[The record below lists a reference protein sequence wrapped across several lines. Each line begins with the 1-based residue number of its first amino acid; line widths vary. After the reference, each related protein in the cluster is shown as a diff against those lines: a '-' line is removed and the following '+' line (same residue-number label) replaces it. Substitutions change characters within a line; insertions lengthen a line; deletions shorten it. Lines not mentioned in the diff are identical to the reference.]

1 MDSMRSLN
9 TSLPRAGKSA
19 NASRPDVLMPSFKAA
34 AMAVTHLYKQAQAE
48 TEKLRVDGYQEA
60 LEDLI
65 GFLDRENL
73 GVGDGEGW
81 RIRQWA
87 MEKLDGAL
95 PGPPNSDSDEEAIEE
110 KRARSSSPVMDRN
123 PSSEEIRSSEPPHA
137 DTTARSDSAPPP
149 HQMDTSPTD
158 TEMVPAQGMFHF
170 SSPVA
175 YPPNHNTH
183 ETSSMDLQAA
193 SRRAFP
199 TPRRSSNRSSRNL
212 QRAAASNLFSLG
224 TGAGHKRKLMQDFF
238 NIDNIND
245 RRDGPGGGSKRGR
258 NS

>member
-1 MDSMRSLN
+1 MRSLN
-9 TSLPRAGKSA
+9 TSLPRAGKPA
-19 NASRPDVLMPSFKAA
+19 HASRPDVLLPSFKSA

-48 TEKLRVDGYQEA
+48 VDKARADGYQEA

-65 GFLDRENL
+65 GFLDKANL

-95 PGPPNSDSDEEAIEE
+95 PGPANSDSDEEIIEE
-110 KRARSSSPVMDRN
+110 KRARSSSPVMERN
-123 PSSEEIRSSEPPHA
+123 PSPEEIRSSEPPHA
-137 DTTARSDSAPPP
+137 ESTTRSDSAPPP
-149 HQMDTSPTD
+149 LQMDTAPTD
-158 TEMVPAQGMFHF
+158 TEMAPPQNMFHF
-170 SSPVA
+170 SSSVA
-175 YPPNHNTH
+175 YPPNNSTH
-183 ETSSMDLQAA
+183 DHSSIDMQAA

-224 TGAGHKRKLMQDFF
+224 NGAGQKRKLMQDFF
-238 NIDNIND
+238 NIDSMND